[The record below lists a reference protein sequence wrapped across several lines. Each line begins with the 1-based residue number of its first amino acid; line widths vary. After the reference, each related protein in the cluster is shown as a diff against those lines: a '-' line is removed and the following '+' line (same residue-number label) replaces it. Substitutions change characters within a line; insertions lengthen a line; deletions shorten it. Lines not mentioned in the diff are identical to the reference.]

1 MLLSPSCADCCLNQ
15 ILLPFSCTRVSNPN
29 SLSLSLHLPK
39 EKAKEKKRQSKG
51 PTKTHTEKHVF
62 PKQAPRDGLDETV
75 NPFSLSLS
83 LSIHQSFNLFV
94 NGVSSL
100 SVPDSGSSLSF
111 VFRRMMSDYKVEMI
125 NDGMQEFYVQFHGPN
140 DSEFPF
146 PLSFFFFFF
155 FALVL
160 LMKLDSLLL

>member
-1 MLLSPSCADCCLNQ
+1 MG
-15 ILLPFSCTRVSNPN
+15 
-29 SLSLSLHLPK
+29 SL
-39 EKAKEKKRQSKG
+39 
-51 PTKTHTEKHVF
+51 
-62 PKQAPRDGLDETV
+62 
-75 NPFSLSLS
+75 
-83 LSIHQSFNLFV
+83 
-94 NGVSSL
+94 
-100 SVPDSGSSLSF
+100 PDSGSSLSF

-160 LMKLDSLLL
+160 LMKLDALLL